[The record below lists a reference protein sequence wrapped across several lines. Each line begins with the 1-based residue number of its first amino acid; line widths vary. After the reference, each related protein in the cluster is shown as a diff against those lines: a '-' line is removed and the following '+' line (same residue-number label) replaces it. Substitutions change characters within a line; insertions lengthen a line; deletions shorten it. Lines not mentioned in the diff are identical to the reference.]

1 MTMQEVLE
9 EVCKYLN
16 VTAVADGDKVYF
28 LDYDAIKN
36 GINTYY
42 KFIIG
47 STASTKVTLQQSK
60 EIEASDYVE
69 NGGHLSLDNVYN
81 KVTVKDSL
89 YSFDSIIPSIWDEKY
104 LTNYGGSWS
113 YVQEVNE
120 DGKGGMHKC
129 FFKYLKNSNYKCYYY
144 NKTTLAQISAPSTI
158 NYATTQNYVGATICK
173 AFFDKVTDFNKKY
186 NNINFTDY
194 VLLHVHNTYD
204 GKLRPLFELEVN
216 DNNVS
221 FIGGSTY
228 LIIKG
233 NFLFMDRESEMYIM
247 QGYSNKDDNFNPDN
261 LYIDCKLKYGNMYW
275 NGSGW
280 TTTDSTFKLYFDNQG
295 QSDHCIN
302 RIFPVKNNIDWKM
315 GIDGEGYAIPMP
327 NTNEVITGKPTFTLY
342 HPHKIDNSYRCD
354 AVFLSDFDIQA
365 KVQNFQKEEEKDSDT
380 EYSNIIN
387 EDFVN
392 EMDSEDFA
400 ICTWDN
406 KECNY
411 SAVCY
416 SANSTS
422 FTYLDNVYNKATK
435 QIYRQEEHLIYR
447 LVTQYSTPSAILNL
461 NLQNKFKVYATM
473 TDNFLPNKTFIVD
486 SITTDYRLCKQEI
499 RLIEKK

>member
-1 MTMQEVLE
+1 
-9 EVCKYLN
+9 
-16 VTAVADGDKVYF
+16 
-28 LDYDAIKN
+28 
-36 GINTYY
+36 
-42 KFIIG
+42 
-47 STASTKVTLQQSK
+47 
-60 EIEASDYVE
+60 
-69 NGGHLSLDNVYN
+69 
-81 KVTVKDSL
+81 
-89 YSFDSIIPSIWDEKY
+89 
-104 LTNYGGSWS
+104 
-113 YVQEVNE
+113 
-120 DGKGGMHKC
+120 
-129 FFKYLKNSNYKCYYY
+129 
-144 NKTTLAQISAPSTI
+144 
-158 NYATTQNYVGATICK
+158 
-173 AFFDKVTDFNKKY
+173 
-186 NNINFTDY
+186 
-194 VLLHVHNTYD
+194 
-204 GKLRPLFELEVN
+204 
-216 DNNVS
+216 
-221 FIGGSTY
+221 
-228 LIIKG
+228 
-233 NFLFMDRESEMYIM
+233 
-247 QGYSNKDDNFNPDN
+247 
-261 LYIDCKLKYGNMYW
+261 
-275 NGSGW
+275 
-280 TTTDSTFKLYFDNQG
+280 
-295 QSDHCIN
+295 
-302 RIFPVKNNIDWKM
+302 
-315 GIDGEGYAIPMP
+315 MP

-416 SANSTS
+416 SANGTS